1 MTIGYIAALRNAR
14 LDAIT
19 TFVGAG
25 GKLRIYAGTKPATGG
40 TATTLLSEHTLG
52 TPFAPAAS
60 AGVLSPNLPANVNA
74 SATGTAA
81 WFRVLK
87 ADGTTIAFDG
97 TVGTSGQD
105 LNLNTLS
112 IVSGA
117 AVAITA
123 WTMTAGN
130 P

>member
-1 MTIGYIAALRNAR
+1 MATGYVATLRNAQ

-25 GKLRIYAGTKPATGG
+25 GKLRIYAGVRPATGG

-60 AGVLSPNLPANVNA
+60 AGVLSPGLPANVNA

-87 ADGTTIAFDG
+87 ADGTTICLDG
-97 TVGTSGQD
+97 TVGTTGQD

-117 AVAITA
+117 AVAITS
-123 WTMTAGN
+123 WTVTRGN